1 MEGALGTRRCA
12 LNTNMQPRQQKADTT
27 KQHRSRLKWA
37 LVYTLQEIGFY
48 SRCLKNNWK
57 NSFPQYFHD
66 NVLCIEISGNSHC
79 FGCKDLYSIAKH
91 TTSSMIFHV
100 HPPPRFFSTPSIH
113 LNWEIYPQVCQHH
126 FTLSLTAGLNS
137 HPIGRRLVIYI
148 YFMFF
153 FSSLIVLFIDS
164 LSLSSTNICFI
175 PKWGIFIRH
184 YKLLSYSLVLAIF
197 FPYHIH
203 PSASHTWLL
212 TLLATKHQKEK
223 KAFTG
228 NPLV

>member
-100 HPPPRFFSTPSIH
+100 HPPPKI
-113 LNWEIYPQVCQHH
+113 L
-126 FTLSLTAGLNS
+126 LNS
-137 HPIGRRLVIYI
+137 QYTFELR
-148 YFMFF
+148 
-153 FSSLIVLFIDS
+153 D
-164 LSLSSTNICFI
+164 LSSGLSAPFYPLFNSRAELSSYWEKIGDI
-175 PKWGIFIRH
+175 
-184 YKLLSYSLVLAIF
+184 YLLHVFLFLIDCLV
-197 FPYHIH
+197 Y
-203 PSASHTWLL
+203 
-212 TLLATKHQKEK
+212 
-223 KAFTG
+223 
-228 NPLV
+228 